1 MLREATLFVSE
12 KIAERLGDALMEN
25 GALSVSLADAD
36 ANNEAE
42 EPLYGE
48 PGLEPEIRAWKR
60 SKLSFLVDENFDADD
75 VAKKAFASL
84 KLEPVALDSLEDVPD
99 TDWVKVTQAQFGPTK
114 VSDRLWIVPSW
125 NEPPKPEA
133 INIRLDPGVAF
144 GTGSHPTTKL
154 CLTWLDQNCKAGI
167 SMLDFGCGTG
177 ILAIAAAKLGATDVA
192 GVDIDPQAVEAAKV
206 NAAANNVLATFA
218 LPDAFKGRQFDI
230 VVANILANP
239 LKVLAPELIAKLN
252 DTGFLV
258 LSGVLSHQVDDLI
271 RAYHEVDSRINLRV
285 YNEEQDWV
293 CLVAQKGEPK
303 EM

>member
-1 MLREATLFVSE
+1 MLREATLLVSE
-12 KIAERLGDALMEN
+12 TIAEALGDALMEN

-36 ANNEAE
+36 ANNSAE

-60 SKLSFLVDENFDADD
+60 SKLSFLVDENCDAN
-75 VAKKAFASL
+75 AITKKAFASL
-84 KLEPVALDSLEDVPD
+84 KLEPVALESLKEVPD
-99 TDWVKVTQAQFGPTK
+99 TDWVKVTQAQFGPTR

-125 NEPPKPEA
+125 NEPPEPNA

-144 GTGSHPTTKL
+144 GTGSHPTTRL
-154 CLTWLDQNCKAGI
+154 CLAWLDQNCKAGM

-192 GVDIDPQAVEAAKV
+192 GVDIDPQAVEAAQA
-206 NAAANNVLATFA
+206 NAAANHVLATFA
-218 LPDAFKGRQFDI
+218 LPDALKEKRFDI

-239 LKVLAPELIAKLN
+239 LKSLAPNLIEKLN
-252 DTGFLV
+252 DKGFLV
-258 LSGVLSHQVDDLI
+258 LSGILSHQVEDLI
-271 RAYHEVDSRINLRV
+271 RSYNETDSRIHLRV

-293 CLVAQKGEPK
+293 CLVAQIDPTK

>member
-1 MLREATLFVSE
+1 MLREATLLVSE
-12 KIAERLGDALMEN
+12 TIAEALGDALMEN

-36 ANNEAE
+36 ANNSAE

-60 SKLSFLVDENFDADD
+60 SKLSFLVDENCDANTIT
-75 VAKKAFASL
+75 KKAFASL
-84 KLEPVALDSLEDVPD
+84 KLEPVALESLKEVPD
-99 TDWVKVTQAQFGPTK
+99 TDWVKVTQAQFGPTR

-125 NEPPKPEA
+125 NEPPEPNA

-144 GTGSHPTTKL
+144 GTGSHPTTRL
-154 CLTWLDQNCKAGI
+154 CLAWLDQNCKAGM

-177 ILAIAAAKLGATDVA
+177 ILAIATAKLGATDVA
-192 GVDIDPQAVEAAKV
+192 GVDIDPQAVEAAQA
-206 NAAANNVLATFA
+206 NAAANHVSATFA
-218 LPDAFKGRQFDI
+218 LPDAIKGKRFDI

-239 LKVLAPELIAKLN
+239 LKSLARELIEKLN
-252 DTGFLV
+252 DRGFLV
-258 LSGVLSHQVDDLI
+258 LSGILSHQVDDLI
-271 RAYHEVDSRINLRV
+271 RSYNEIDSRIRLRV

-293 CLVAQKGEPK
+293 CLVAQIDPTK

>member
-1 MLREATLFVSE
+1 MLREATLLVSE
-12 KIAERLGDALMEN
+12 TIAEALGDALMEN

-36 ANNEAE
+36 ANNSAE

-60 SKLSFLVDENFDADD
+60 SKLSFLVDENCDANAI
-75 VAKKAFASL
+75 AKKAFASL
-84 KLEPVALDSLEDVPD
+84 KLEPVALESLKEVPD

-125 NEPPKPEA
+125 NEPPEPNA

-144 GTGSHPTTKL
+144 GTGSHPTTRL
-154 CLTWLDQNCKAGI
+154 CLAWLDQNCKAGM

-192 GVDIDPQAVEAAKV
+192 GVDIDPQAVEAAQA
-206 NAAANNVLATFA
+206 NAAANHVSATFA
-218 LPDAFKGRQFDI
+218 LPDAIKGKRFDI

-239 LKVLAPELIAKLN
+239 LKSLARELIEKLN
-252 DTGFLV
+252 DRGFLV
-258 LSGVLSHQVDDLI
+258 LSGILSHQVNDLI
-271 RAYHEVDSRINLRV
+271 RSYNETDSRIHLRV

-293 CLVAQKGEPK
+293 CLVAQIDPTK

>member
-1 MLREATLFVSE
+1 MLREATLLVSE
-12 KIAERLGDALMEN
+12 TIAEALGDALMEN

-36 ANNEAE
+36 ANNSAE

-60 SKLSFLVDENFDADD
+60 SKLSFLVDENCDASAI
-75 VAKKAFASL
+75 AKKAFASL
-84 KLEPVALDSLEDVPD
+84 KLEPVALESLKEVPD

-125 NEPPKPEA
+125 NEPPEPNA

-144 GTGSHPTTKL
+144 GTGSHPTTRL
-154 CLTWLDQNCKAGI
+154 CLAWLDQNCKAGM

-192 GVDIDPQAVEAAKV
+192 GVDIDPQAVEAAQA
-206 NAAANNVLATFA
+206 NAAANHVSATFA
-218 LPDAFKGRQFDI
+218 LPEALKGKRFDI

-239 LKVLAPELIAKLN
+239 LKSLATNLIEKLN
-252 DTGFLV
+252 DKGFLV
-258 LSGVLSHQVDDLI
+258 LSGILSHQVDDLI
-271 RAYHEVDSRINLRV
+271 RSYNETDSRIHLRV

-293 CLVAQKGEPK
+293 CLVAQIDPTK

>member
-12 KIAERLGDALMEN
+12 KIAESLGDALMEN

-36 ANNEAE
+36 ADNDAE

-60 SKLSFLVDENFDADD
+60 SKLSFLVDENADANE
-75 VAKKAFASL
+75 VVKKAFAAL
-84 KLEPVALDSLEDVPD
+84 RLEPVTLDSLEEVPE

-114 VSDRLWIVPSW
+114 VSDNLWIVPSW
-125 NEPPKPEA
+125 NEPPNPEA

-154 CLTWLDQNCKAGI
+154 CLMWLDEHCKSGM

-177 ILAIAAAKLGATDVA
+177 ILAIAAAKLGASEVA

-206 NAAANNVLATFA
+206 NAETNHVAASFA
-218 LPDAFKGRQFDI
+218 LPDSFAGKRFDI

-239 LKVLAPELIAKLN
+239 LKGLAPELIGKLSDN
-252 DTGFLV
+252 GYLV
-258 LSGVLSHQVDDLI
+258 LSGILTHQVDDLI
-271 RAYHEVDSRINLRV
+271 EAYHAIDSRINLRV
-285 YNEEQDWV
+285 YNKEQDWV
-293 CLVAQKGEPK
+293 CLAAQIDSAK

>member
-12 KIAERLGDALMEN
+12 KIAESLGDALMEA

-60 SKLSFLVDENFDADD
+60 SKLSFLVDENIDAND
-75 VAKKAFASL
+75 VAKKAFAAL
-84 KLEPVALDSLEDVPD
+84 KLEPVALTSLEAVPE

-125 NEPPKPEA
+125 NEPPKPDA

-154 CLTWLDQNCKAGI
+154 CLMWLDENCKAGM

-177 ILAIAAAKLGATDVA
+177 ILAIAAAKLGASEVA
-192 GVDIDPQAVEAAKV
+192 GVDIDPQAVEAAQI
-206 NAAANNVLATFA
+206 NAAANTVTASFA
-218 LPDAFKGRQFDI
+218 LPDAFKDKHFDI

-239 LKVLAPELIAKLN
+239 LKGLAPELISKLN
-252 DTGFLV
+252 DNGFLV
-258 LSGVLSHQVDDLI
+258 LSGILSHQVDDLI
-271 RAYHEVDSRINLRV
+271 RAYHDVDSRINLHV

-293 CLVAQKGEPK
+293 CLVAHKASPK